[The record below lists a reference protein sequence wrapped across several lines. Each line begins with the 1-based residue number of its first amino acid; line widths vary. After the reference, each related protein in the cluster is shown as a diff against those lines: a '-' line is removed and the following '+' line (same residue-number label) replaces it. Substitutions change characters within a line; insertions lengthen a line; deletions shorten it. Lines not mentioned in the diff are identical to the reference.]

1 MNPSRFVASAVAIA
15 LLSAPALLARQD
27 ARERQVL
34 VSITG
39 RNDVPT
45 TGLTAADFD
54 VREDGKSVE
63 VVRVAP
69 APPPSHL
76 ALVIDDSGT
85 LNSLGVVTSLREA
98 LKAVIATASTS
109 MKGTQVALIGAA
121 DPPLMRMPFTAD
133 LSKAEAAIE
142 QIGPRS
148 GADGALL
155 ETLSMTLNDLQQRK
169 AVHPVVVVF
178 LAEDS
183 SENGRV
189 KPNAI
194 EAALKASG
202 ASLWTL
208 AYESRKTGDD
218 MEITQS
224 VGDRSAVVSDIN
236 RRSGGVERRMN
247 SPQSLAQAFNR
258 MITMIGSRYEVTY
271 LRPAGATAAPRNF
284 EVRSR
289 KGGTVAAPR
298 WAGQ

>member
-15 LLSAPALLARQD
+15 LLSAPTLLARQD

-45 TGLTAADFD
+45 AGLTAADFD

-63 VVRVAP
+63 VARVAP

-76 ALVIDDSGT
+76 ALVIDDSGA

-109 MKGTQVALIGAA
+109 MKGTEVALIGAA

-133 LSKAEAAIE
+133 LSKASAMIE
-142 QIGPRS
+142 QLSPRS
-148 GADGALL
+148 GGGGALL

-169 AVHPVVVVF
+169 APRPVVLVF
-178 LAEDS
+178 LAEDTTES
-183 SENGRV
+183 ARV

-194 EAALKASG
+194 EAALRASG

-208 AYESRKTGDD
+208 SFESRTTGGD

-224 VGDRSAVVSDIN
+224 MADRSAVVSDIN

-247 SPQSLAQAFNR
+247 SPQSLAQAFSR

-271 LRPAGATAAPRNF
+271 LRPAGATAAPKNF

-289 KGGTVAAPR
+289 KGGTVSAPR